1 MPALVYYDKKH
12 GIISYT
18 WYETD
23 AEAEAKRVS
32 ELWCVAS
39 FEGLLVTESSYDEVN
54 KQLGFS

>member
-1 MPALVYYDKKH
+1 MPALVYYGKKH
-12 GIISYT
+12 GIISYD

-32 ELWCVAS
+32 KLESVAS
-39 FEGLLVTESSYDEVN
+39 FESLLVTESSYDEVN